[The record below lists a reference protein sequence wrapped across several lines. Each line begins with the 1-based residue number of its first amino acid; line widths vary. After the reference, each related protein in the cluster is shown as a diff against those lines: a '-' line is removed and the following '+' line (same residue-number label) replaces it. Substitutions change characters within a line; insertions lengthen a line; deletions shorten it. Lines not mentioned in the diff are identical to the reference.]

1 MNIGEAMRIA
11 LQSLWANK
19 LRSVLTLL
27 GVVIGVSSV
36 IAVVT
41 FVNGING
48 YVAEKVFNLGADVFI
63 VSKQKNVITNF
74 EDYMTGQKRKNF
86 QLDDYQ
92 AVRDEC
98 TECKVVGASLYK
110 FNGVVKFSQASSS
123 DTQIRGWTPS
133 MGRIYDLDVVN
144 GRNISD
150 ADEHSN
156 RQVVVIGNDI
166 LENLVG
172 ATDPIGKEIRVDG
185 DSYTIIGV
193 GKKEGKTLGQSRDNW
208 VMLPLTTFISK
219 YGSHDNSNSIKIW
232 GKGYGVGVPMT
243 NAMDQVRV
251 ILRTRRH
258 DAPGAAD
265 SFEIDTNQTFISL
278 WASISQNFFLV
289 TVAIASISLL
299 VGGIVIMNIMLV
311 SVTERTREIGI
322 RKALG
327 AKRRDVLSQFLIES
341 GTMALV
347 GGVIGTIGG
356 IFIAKVVTLLIGMPS
371 AIALWAVIAA
381 LLVSA
386 SVGIFF
392 GVYPARKAA
401 KLDPIVAL
409 RAEL

>member
-1 MNIGEAMRIA
+1 MNVAEAMRIA

-63 VSKQKNVITNF
+63 VNKQKNVITNLD
-74 EDYMTGQKRKNF
+74 DYLAGQKRKNF
-86 QLDDYQ
+86 QLEDYE

-110 FNGVVKFSQASSS
+110 FNGVVKFSQESSS
-123 DTQIRGWTPS
+123 DSQVRGWTPS

-144 GRNISD
+144 GRSISE
-150 ADEHSN
+150 ADEHSAT
-156 RQVVVIGNDI
+156 QVVVIGNDI
-166 LENLVG
+166 LDNLVG
-172 ATDPIGKEIRVDG
+172 ATDPLGKEIRIDG
-185 DSYTIIGV
+185 DTYTIIGV

-208 VMLPLTTFISK
+208 VMMPITTFVRK
-219 YGSHDNSNSIKIW
+219 YGSRDNGNSIKIW
-232 GKGYGVGVPMT
+232 AKGFGVGTQMT

-258 DAPGAAD
+258 DAPSAPD
-265 SFEIDTNQTFISL
+265 SFVIDTNDTFISL

-289 TVAIASISLL
+289 TVAIASISLV

-327 AKRRDVLSQFLIES
+327 AKRSDVMSQFLIES

-347 GGVIGTIGG
+347 GGIIGTLGG
-356 IFIAKVVTLLIGMPS
+356 IFIAKTVTLLIGMPS
-371 AIALWAVIAA
+371 AIAVWAVAA
-381 LLVSA
+381 GLIVSA

-392 GVYPARKAA
+392 GVYPARRAA
-401 KLDPIVAL
+401 MLDPIVAL
-409 RAEL
+409 RSEL

>member
-1 MNIGEAMRIA
+1 MNIMEAMRIA

-63 VSKQKNVITNF
+63 ANKQKNVITNF
-74 EDYMTGQKRKNF
+74 EDYMAGQKRKNF
-86 QLDDYQ
+86 QLDDYE
-92 AVRDEC
+92 AVRDQC
-98 TECKVVGASLYK
+98 SDCKVIGASLYK
-110 FNGVVKFSQASSS
+110 FNGIVKFSQESSS
-123 DTQIRGWTPS
+123 DTQVRGWTPS
-133 MGRIYDLDVVN
+133 MGRIYDLDVIN
-144 GRNISD
+144 GRNINEV
-150 ADEHSN
+150 DE
-156 RQVVVIGNDI
+156 RAATPGVVIGHDI
-166 LENLVG
+166 LDNLIG
-172 ATDPIGKEIRVDG
+172 ASDPIGKEIRIDG
-185 DSYTIIGV
+185 DTYTIIGV

-208 VMLPLTTFISK
+208 VMMPATTFIRK
-219 YGSHDNSNSIKIW
+219 YGAHSNSVRIW
-232 GKGYGVGVPMT
+232 GKAYDVGTPLT

-258 DAPGAAD
+258 DAPGAPD
-265 SFEIDTNQTFISL
+265 SFEIETNDSFISL

-289 TVAIASISLL
+289 TIAISSISLL

-341 GTMALV
+341 GTMAIV
-347 GGVIGTIGG
+347 GGIIGILGG
-356 IFIAKVVTLLIGMPS
+356 IFVAKTVTLLIGMPS
-371 AIALWAVIAA
+371 SIALWAVIAG

-401 KLDPIVAL
+401 MLDPIVAL

>member
-1 MNIGEAMRIA
+1 MNIMEAMRIA

-41 FVNGING
+41 FVNGINS

-63 VSKQKNVITNF
+63 ANKQKNVITNF
-74 EDYMTGQKRKNF
+74 EDYMAGQKRKNF
-86 QLDDYQ
+86 QLDDYE
-92 AVRDEC
+92 AVRDQC
-98 TECKVVGASLYK
+98 TECKVIGASLYK
-110 FNGVVKFSQASSS
+110 FNGIVKFSQESSS
-123 DTQIRGWTPS
+123 DTQVRGWTPS
-133 MGRIYDLDVVN
+133 MGRIYDLDVIN
-144 GRNISD
+144 GRNINEV
-150 ADEHSN
+150 DERAATPS
-156 RQVVVIGNDI
+156 VVIGHDI
-166 LENLVG
+166 LDNLIG
-172 ATDPIGKEIRVDG
+172 ATDPIGKEIRIDG
-185 DSYTIIGV
+185 DTYTIIGV

-208 VMLPLTTFISK
+208 VMMPATTFIRK
-219 YGSHDNSNSIKIW
+219 YGAHSNSVRIW
-232 GKGYGVGVPMT
+232 GKAYDVGTPLT

-258 DAPGAAD
+258 DAPGAPD
-265 SFEIDTNQTFISL
+265 SFEIETNDSFISL

-289 TVAIASISLL
+289 TIAIASISLL

-341 GTMALV
+341 GTMAIV
-347 GGVIGTIGG
+347 GGIIGILGG
-356 IFIAKVVTLLIGMPS
+356 IFVAKTVTLLIGMPS
-371 AIALWAVIAA
+371 TIALWAVIAG

-401 KLDPIVAL
+401 MLDPIVAL

>member
-1 MNIGEAMRIA
+1 MNIAEAMRIA

-63 VSKQKNVITNF
+63 ANKQKNVITNF
-74 EDYMTGQKRKNF
+74 DDYMAGQKRKN
-86 QLDDYQ
+86 LELADYE
-92 AVRDEC
+92 AVRDQC
-98 TECKVVGASLYK
+98 TECKVVGASLAK
-110 FNGVVKFSQASSS
+110 LAGVVKFSQESSA

-133 MGRIYDLDVVN
+133 MGPIYDLDVVN
-144 GRNISD
+144 GRSITD
-150 ADEHSN
+150 ADERSAT
-156 RQVVVIGNDI
+156 QDVVIGHDI

-185 DSYTIIGV
+185 DTYTIVGV

-208 VMLPLTTFISK
+208 VMMPITTFTRK
-219 YGSHDNSNSIKIW
+219 YGSHDNNNSMKIW
-232 GKGYGVGVPMT
+232 GKGFDVGTPLV

-258 DAPGAAD
+258 DAPGAPD
-265 SFEIDTNQTFISL
+265 SFEIETNESFISL
-278 WASISQNFFLV
+278 WSSISQNFFIV
-289 TVAIASISLL
+289 TIAIASISLI

-327 AKRRDVLSQFLIES
+327 AKRSDVLSQFLIES

-347 GGVIGTIGG
+347 GGIIGTFGG
-356 IFIAKVVTLLIGMPS
+356 IFIAD
-371 AIALWAVIAA
+371 
-381 LLVSA
+381 
-386 SVGIFF
+386 
-392 GVYPARKAA
+392 RK
-401 KLDPIVAL
+401 
-409 RAEL
+409 

>member
-1 MNIGEAMRIA
+1 MNIAEAMRIA

-63 VSKQKNVITNF
+63 VSKQKNVITNIDDF
-74 EDYMTGQKRKNF
+74 LIGRRRKN
-86 QLDDYQ
+86 LELSDYE
-92 AVRDEC
+92 AVREEC
-98 TECKVVGASLYK
+98 TQCKVVGASVYK
-110 FNGVVKFSQASSS
+110 LTGVVKFSQESSA
-123 DTQIRGWTPS
+123 DTQLRGWTPS
-133 MGRIYDLDVVN
+133 MSRIYDLDVVN
-144 GRNISD
+144 GRSITD
-150 ADEHSN
+150 ADEHSST
-156 RQVVVIGNDI
+156 QVVVIGNDI

-172 ATDPIGKEIRVDG
+172 NLDPIGKEIRVDG
-185 DSYTIIGV
+185 ESYTIVGV

-208 VMLPLTTFISK
+208 VMMPLTTFLRK
-219 YGSHDNSNSIKIW
+219 YGAHNNSVKIW
-232 GKGYGVGVPMT
+232 GKGFDIGTPLT

-265 SFEIDTNQTFISL
+265 SFEIDTNETFISL
-278 WASISQNFFLV
+278 WASISQNFFIV
-289 TVAIASISLL
+289 TVAIASISLI

-327 AKRRDVLSQFLIES
+327 ARRSDVLGQFLIES

-347 GGVIGTIGG
+347 GGIIGTLGG
-356 IFIAKVVTLLIGMPS
+356 IFIAKVVTFLIGMPS
-371 AIALWAVIAA
+371 AIALWAVAAA
-381 LLVSA
+381 LVVST

-401 KLDPIVAL
+401 MLDPIVAL
-409 RAEL
+409 RSEL

>member
-63 VSKQKNVITNF
+63 ANKQKNVITNF
-74 EDYMTGQKRKNF
+74 DDYMAGQKRKNL
-86 QLDDYQ
+86 QLDDYET
-92 AVRDEC
+92 VRDQC

-110 FNGVVKFSQASSS
+110 FNGVVKFSQQSSS
-123 DTQIRGWTPS
+123 DTQVRGWTPS

-144 GRNISD
+144 GRNITE
-150 ADEHSN
+150 ADERSSS
-156 RQVVVIGNDI
+156 QVVVIGHDI

-172 ATDPIGKEIRVDG
+172 AIDPIGREIRIDG
-185 DSYTIIGV
+185 DTYTIVGV

-208 VMLPLTTFISK
+208 VMMPITTFIRK
-219 YGSHDNSNSIKIW
+219 YGARTNSVRIW
-232 GKGYGVGVPMT
+232 GKGYGVGTALT

-265 SFEIDTNQTFISL
+265 SFEIETNDSFISL
-278 WASISQNFFLV
+278 WSSISQNFFLV
-289 TVAIASISLL
+289 TIAIASISLI

-341 GTMALV
+341 GTMAVV
-347 GGVIGTIGG
+347 GGIIGIAGG
-356 IFIAKVVTLLIGMPS
+356 IFVAKTVTLLIGMPS
-371 AIALWAVIAA
+371 SIALWAVIAA

-401 KLDPIVAL
+401 MLDPIVAL
-409 RAEL
+409 RAEI